1 MHPAASPDNDRQ
13 RPGVLRLLRFF
24 PNAWPRISRVSAV
37 FSLHYSAKD
46 RDFGAQ
52 Q

>member
-1 MHPAASPDNDRQ
+1 MHSAASPDNDRQ
-13 RPGVLRLLRFF
+13 RRGILRLLRFF
-24 PNAWPRISRVSAV
+24 LNALPRISRVSAV
-37 FSLHYSAKD
+37 FPLHYSAKD